1 MNHFGLSVMELDGV
15 APAGPVVSAAE
26 FERYISAG
34 ASIGAARQR
43 AAQRLRRTRRALA
56 DARRESRAQAEAYA
70 SELLAAARREAAC
83 VADEARLNAVG
94 ETVTWLV
101 AESALERSV
110 AGRLEQRFRN
120 LLGSALKAY
129 AAAEPSE
136 NLIANQVARHLEELA
151 EHGKLTLRVAA
162 DRVEPVAARIGQL
175 TQQKM
180 NLEVVAEA
188 TLSNAQAVLDSPYVQ
203 IRVDLERHLDEL
215 LRRLAGTAG
224 APEADHGRY

>member
-1 MNHFGLSVMELDGV
+1 M
-15 APAGPVVSAAE
+15 
-26 FERYISAG
+26 
-34 ASIGAARQR
+34 
-43 AAQRLRRTRRALA
+43 
-56 DARRESRAQAEAYA
+56 
-70 SELLAAARREAAC
+70 AAARREAAC
-83 VADEARLNAVG
+83 LADEARLNAVG

-110 AGRLEQRFRN
+110 AGRLEQRFRD

-151 EHGKLTLRVAA
+151 GHGKLTLRVAA
-162 DRVEPVAARIGQL
+162 ERVEPVAARIDQL

-188 TLSNAQAVLDSPYVQ
+188 TLSDAQAVLDSPYVH
-203 IRVDLERHLDEL
+203 IRVDLERHLDEIL
-215 LRRLAGTAG
+215 GRLAGPAG
-224 APEADHGRY
+224 ELEADHGRY

>member
-1 MNHFGLSVMELDGV
+1 MNHFGLSVMELDGE

-26 FERYISAG
+26 LDRYISA
-34 ASIGAARQR
+34 AARIGAARQR
-43 AAQRLRRTRRALA
+43 AARKLWRTRCALA
-56 DARRESRAQAEAYA
+56 DARRGSRAQTKAYA

-83 VADEARLNAVG
+83 LSDEARLSAVG

-110 AGRLEQRFRN
+110 AARLEQRFRD

-162 DRVEPVAARIGQL
+162 ERVEPIAARIDQL

-188 TLSNAQAVLDSPYVQ
+188 TLSDAQAVLDSPYVQ
-203 IRVDLERHLDEL
+203 IRVDLERHLDEIL
-215 LRRLAGTAG
+215 GRLAGPAG
-224 APEADHGRY
+224 EPEADHGRY